1 VPVFIFFVAA
11 IFGLAAINGR
21 VGTLFTQSK
30 TDLFGNEQ
38 SYGFI
43 VWAAAILVVASVLK
57 AIDLGDAGKV
67 FVALLIIEFLLGTP
81 DVVNSLEQQLK
92 AAGQGASSGSSTTA
106 PSTTPNQSGGGGSVG
121 NVLSSIL
128 GGSGTSPNSSFV
140 MSGPAPNKGS

>member
-1 VPVFIFFVAA
+1 MPVFIFFVAA

-21 VGTLFTQSK
+21 VGALFTQSK
-30 TDLFGNEQ
+30 TDLFGNGQ

-43 VWAAAILVVASVLK
+43 VWAAAILVVASVFK

-128 GGSGTSPNSSFV
+128 GGGGTSPNSSSV